1 MIVLLSSPNIEQMYK
16 NKTKQ
21 PNLLEDN
28 LHDTVS
34 KFRRL
39 VDANEAARE
48 CECSVDL
55 VYKILNGVRKDYYGI
70 LQFYYDRISEKLDLK
85 SVVESNNSEKS
96 I

>member
-1 MIVLLSSPNIEQMYK
+1 MYK

-21 PNLLEDN
+21 PNLLEEN
-28 LHDTVS
+28 FKDTVL

-70 LQFYYDRISEKLDLK
+70 FQYYYDRISEELDLK
-85 SVVESNNSEKS
+85 SVNDHKNTKDSN
-96 I
+96 